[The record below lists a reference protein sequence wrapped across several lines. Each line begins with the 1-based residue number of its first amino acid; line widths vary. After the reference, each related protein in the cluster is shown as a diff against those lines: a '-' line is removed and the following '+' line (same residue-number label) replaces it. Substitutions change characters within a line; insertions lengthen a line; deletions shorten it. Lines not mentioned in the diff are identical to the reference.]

1 VAVQSASGDRL
12 GYSGDFQWPLDDVIK
27 VDALVVDST
36 YGSPERRREYSPDDA
51 ETKFL
56 ELVHRQLRRGP
67 VHVNAHRGTL
77 QRALQVL
84 SGHVD
89 CPLVGSPRLCG
100 EAAVYRD
107 FGYGIAPIIEHKS
120 SEARTIIKEGK
131 FIRLFGTGDQQPVEI
146 GEATSIQL
154 SAFMSRP
161 DDPVMEY
168 SHCAYRVALSN
179 HADFARTI
187 EYIRTTGAR
196 YVVTDNKRGGHAVEL
211 AQEVTRLLGIP
222 ARPSTVAWSN
232 EWGV

>member
-1 VAVQSASGDRL
+1 M
-12 GYSGDFQWPLDDVIK
+12 
-27 VDALVVDST
+27 
-36 YGSPERRREYSPDDA
+36 
-51 ETKFL
+51 
-56 ELVHRQLRRGP
+56 
-67 VHVNAHRGTL
+67 
-77 QRALQVL
+77 
-84 SGHVD
+84 
-89 CPLVGSPRLCG
+89 
-100 EAAVYRD
+100 
-107 FGYGIAPIIEHKS
+107 
-120 SEARTIIKEGK
+120 
-131 FIRLFGTGDQQPVEI
+131 FGTGDQQPVDI

-168 SHCAYRVALSN
+168 SHCSYRVALSN
-179 HADFARTI
+179 HADFAGTI